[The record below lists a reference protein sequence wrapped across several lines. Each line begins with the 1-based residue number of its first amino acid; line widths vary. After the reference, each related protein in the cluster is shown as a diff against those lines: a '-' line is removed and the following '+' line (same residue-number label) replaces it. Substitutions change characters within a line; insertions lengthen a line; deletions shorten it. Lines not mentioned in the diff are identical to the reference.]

1 MILLLIVFIFLTNF
15 SLSVIRACI
24 MTIILIL
31 SKILYRK
38 VDIKNTLAISFLL
51 IIIFNP
57 YSIRSVSL
65 QLSYL
70 GTAGVIFI
78 TPVIESLINEFIN
91 KKRISKMENVIKVI
105 SVPIAAQIAI
115 LPIMV
120 INYNTISLT
129 FLISNILAIP
139 ILGISIIGGYL
150 LTFLSFIWLWGAKKI
165 AMILDLLLKTLI
177 LIAKSCANLKL
188 SNIYV
193 KTPCFVTIVL
203 YYALIVWIIY
213 FKKYNLSITKRADRG
228 VRSYIRKKF
237 KKLNYKKITIIVI
250 VLVFFLEFP
259 YQNYNGKLK
268 IYFIDVGQR
277 R

>member
-1 MILLLIVFIFLTNF
+1 
-15 SLSVIRACI
+15 
-24 MTIILIL
+24 MTIILIF

-38 VDIKNTLAISFLL
+38 ADIKNTLAISFLL

-78 TPVIESLINEFIN
+78 TPVIESFIKEIIY
-91 KKRISKMENVIKVI
+91 KKRINKMEKIIKVI

-139 ILGISIIGGYL
+139 ILGICIIGGYIL
-150 LTFLSFIWLWGAKKI
+150 IFLSFVWLWGAKKI
-165 AMILDLLLKTLI
+165 AIILDLLLKILI
-177 LIAKSCANLKL
+177 RIAKSCANLKL

-193 KTPCFVTIVL
+193 TTPNLATIVL
-203 YYALIVWIIY
+203 YYVVIFLIIY
-213 FKKYNLSITKRADRG
+213 FKKYNFSVTKRADRG
-228 VRSYIRKKF
+228 VRPYIRKYL
-237 KKLNYKKITIIVI
+237 KKMNYKKIIIIVI
-250 VLVFFLEFP
+250 VLLVFIEIP
-259 YQNYNGKLK
+259 YSNYNGKLK

-277 R
+277 RQYTSCNSKR

>member
-1 MILLLIVFIFLTNF
+1 
-15 SLSVIRACI
+15 
-24 MTIILIL
+24 MTIILIF

-38 VDIKNTLAISFLL
+38 ADIKNTLAISFLL

-78 TPVIESLINEFIN
+78 APIIESLINEFIN
-91 KKRISKMENVIKVI
+91 KKSKMDKVIKII
-105 SVPIAAQIAI
+105 SVPIGAQIAI

-129 FLISNILAIP
+129 FLFSNILDIP
-139 ILGISIIGGYL
+139 IVGISIIGGYL
-150 LTFLSFIWLWGAKKI
+150 LTFLSFMWLWGAEKI
-165 AMILDLLLKTLI
+165 AIILDLLLKILI
-177 LIAKSCANLKL
+177 LIAKFCANLKL

-193 KTPCFVTIVL
+193 TTPNLATIVL
-203 YYALIVWIIY
+203 YYVAIFLIIY
-213 FKKYNLSITKRADRG
+213 FKKYNFSVTKRADRG
-228 VRSYIRKKF
+228 VRPYIRKYL
-237 KKLNYKKITIIVI
+237 KKMNYKKIIIIVI
-250 VLVFFLEFP
+250 VLLFFIEIP
-259 YQNYNGKLK
+259 YSNYNGKLK

-277 R
+277 RQYTSCNSKR

>member
-1 MILLLIVFIFLTNF
+1 MIFLLIVFIFLTNF

-38 VDIKNTLAISFLL
+38 ADIKNTLAISFLL

-57 YSIRSVSL
+57 YSLRSVSL

-91 KKRISKMENVIKVI
+91 KKRISKMEKVIKVI

-129 FLISNILAIP
+129 FLISNLLAIP
-139 ILGISIIGGYL
+139 ILGISIIGGYIL
-150 LTFLSFIWLWGAKKI
+150 IFLSLIWLWGAKKI
-165 AMILDLLLKTLI
+165 AIILDLLLKSLI

-193 KTPCFVTIVL
+193 KTPCLVTIVL
-203 YYALIVWIIY
+203 YYVVIFFIIY
-213 FKKYNLSITKRADRG
+213 FKKYNFSVTKRADRG
-228 VRSYIRKKF
+228 VRPYIRKYL
-237 KKLNYKKITIIVI
+237 KKVNYKKITIIVI
-250 VLVFFLEFP
+250 VVLVFIEIP
-259 YQNYNGKLK
+259 YSNYNGKLK
-268 IYFIDVGQR
+268 IYFIDVRQR